1 MLANEIIA
9 QLASLTGA
17 QPAAPVVPNI
27 VININN
33 GPAQSTPEVEVAQTD
48 GETGADGMM
57 IPPLQQKL
65 ELVKKMAGEES
76 VYDPVCDDCGHSP
89 CDCEPEEDQLSV
101 IRRNAGLPII
111 VADEDEPYEG

>member
-1 MLANEIIA
+1 MKIGEIINE
-9 QLASLTGA
+9 S
-17 QPAAPVVPNI
+17 QPI
-27 VININN
+27 VLNINI
-33 GPAQSTPEVEVAQTD
+33 GTQSSEPEVEVIPADTA
-48 GETGADGMM
+48 TGADDLM

-76 VYDPVCDDCGHSP
+76 IYDPVCDECGHSP

-101 IRRNAGLPII
+101 IRRNAGLATL